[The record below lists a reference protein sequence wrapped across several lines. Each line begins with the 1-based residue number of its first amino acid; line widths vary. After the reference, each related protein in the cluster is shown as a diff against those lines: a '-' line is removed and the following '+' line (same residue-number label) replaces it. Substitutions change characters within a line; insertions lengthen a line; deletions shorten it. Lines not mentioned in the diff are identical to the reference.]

1 MGQECI
7 VVQETY
13 FTILQTH
20 VVLLKPQEKLED
32 TKGQIIRRKQND
44 RQYNSQK
51 KNVKDNGQKNTTQKT
66 ND

>member
-20 VVLLKPQEKLED
+20 VFLLKPQEKLED
-32 TKGQIIRRKQND
+32 TKGQIISRK
-44 RQYNSQK
+44 
-51 KNVKDNGQKNTTQKT
+51 
-66 ND
+66 